1 MNANTKTMM
10 NVSVL
15 TFLLFAASSQCLAML
30 SIEDVSTNR
39 AKELG
44 VTIRTNMNGQA
55 GIQVWMEFKTEGE
68 LKKITYVE
76 LQIGDGEHR
85 IMSAPLLVSY
95 PSPERGTVRF
105 SAYPAYLSKCILT
118 IAVYGGPKGDRG
130 YRFKVKDF
138 VELVQERSEHPED
151 KAHREWLAKP

>member
-95 PSPERGTVRF
+95 SSPGRVAVRF
-105 SAYPAYLSKCILT
+105 SASPAYVPKSTLT
-118 IAVYGGPKGDRG
+118 IVVSDTALITTG
-130 YRFKVKDF
+130 YRFRVKDF
-138 VELVQERSEHPED
+138 IEPE
-151 KAHREWLAKP
+151 KSR